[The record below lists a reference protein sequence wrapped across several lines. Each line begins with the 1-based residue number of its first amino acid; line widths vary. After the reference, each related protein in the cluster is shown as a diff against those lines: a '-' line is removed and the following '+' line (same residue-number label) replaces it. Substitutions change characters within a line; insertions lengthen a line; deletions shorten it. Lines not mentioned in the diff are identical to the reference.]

1 MADKSS
7 IGEQESVV
15 PTESVAGNNES
26 SKRPADE
33 ENEDTPVQP
42 YKRFKIVSEEE
53 QFKWSLPEGMATYA
67 NELFE
72 TYISDKEVKE
82 AVLLQS

>member
-15 PTESVAGNNES
+15 VPTESVVGNNES
-26 SKRPADE
+26 SKQPADE

-53 QFKWSLPEGMATYA
+53 QFKWSRGDGSVT
-67 NELFE
+67 
-72 TYISDKEVKE
+72 
-82 AVLLQS
+82 